1 MGLIQFIYM
10 LRLGIVSQ
18 DEGILS
24 PALDF
29 RGDDNSQYIAL
40 IF

>member
-1 MGLIQFIYM
+1 MGLIHFIFS
-10 LRLGIVSQ
+10 LRAGMAAQ
-18 DEGILS
+18 DDSVLV

-29 RGDDNSQYIAL
+29 RGEDNSQYIAL